1 MGWGA
6 VETSH
11 SGKLTPEL
19 CLLQDDIT
27 PELQGCE
34 GTDLPNHMFKQR
46 DGTLLFEGFEAH
58 FKIMGENNEHL
69 SQVHL
74 NGTCIRR

>member
-6 VETSH
+6 VETTH

-19 CLLQDDIT
+19 CLLRDNIT

-34 GTDLPNHMFKQR
+34 GTDLTNHMFKQR
-46 DGTLLFEGFEAH
+46 DGTLLFEG
-58 FKIMGENNEHL
+58 L
-69 SQVHL
+69 
-74 NGTCIRR
+74 